1 MNYIGKNREIVVF
14 KREKN
19 GKIFTEKLDFMC
31 IFLYIKQYS
40 VLYLLLFYGILNNN
54 LSITPQKVLERHLC
68 ETPDNRMVTLC
79 LILKLI
85 ESY

>member
-1 MNYIGKNREIVVF
+1 MNYTGKNTEIVVF
-14 KREKN
+14 KRKKN
-19 GKIFTEKLDFMC
+19 GKIFTEKLDFVC
-31 IFLYIKQYS
+31 SFLYFEQYS

-68 ETPDNRMVTLC
+68 ETPDNKMVTLC
-79 LILKLI
+79 LIWKLI